1 MAVYL
6 YKACNGRGLFSENP
20 DIASAVAIRYA
31 KDQYV
36 VCPAQD
42 ERVDTFC
49 RAVAILNCEAA
60 ITITSPVV
68 AAINSR
74 IAPGTE
80 QIPITPSQHIQVV
93 DTMDQ
98 LAGARKAQNACFVRK
113 ERTAV
118 IWCDKV
124 EQLEQQAQ
132 DLEDEM
138 IQFVWKSSYSTNSSN
153 LVASSSSKSNL
164 DSAMSEFN
172 LNQAKYRSLTS
183 SGGST
188 PKGSASGS
196 DAGSSPGRNPFSANN
211 SAFLQATGSDTMST
225 DAEKQE
231 TVKERQ
237 LCYQSPLLH
246 GLAIAL
252 DIVLCF
258 LFISK
263 LFAASLLDGNWMR
276 MSLAAATLGMFP
288 VVMFFCDNVIGV
300 IFQILGP
307 IRQIHQ
313 NSRYYSGKALQ
324 RISGQLPHITIQ
336 MPVYKESLAG
346 VLMPTIESVN
356 KAISTYELQGGT
368 ASIIVSEDGMQLLS
382 EQEQAIRHEY
392 YEKNNIGWVARPG
405 HGVDDY
411 VRKGRFKKAS
421 NLNFTCRLSLAVE
434 KMMAQERPVEKL
446 DVWTEA
452 DETELY
458 ERCLAHCR
466 PELHPLAQARGNIR
480 IGDLVLLIDSDT
492 RVPEDCLLD
501 AASEMV
507 QCPDVGVLQHCSGV
521 MLVSDSYFEAGIA
534 FFTRMV
540 NFSISYT
547 VAGGDVAP
555 FMGHNAFLR
564 WSAMQEASFV
574 DPEDGI
580 TKVWSESHVSEDFD
594 MALRLLMKGYI
605 TRWAT
610 YSNNGFEEGVSLS
623 CDDELNR
630 WQKYAFG
637 CSELIFNP
645 IWQWPYK
652 GPLTKLFRTFLWS
665 NAPVHYKFSACSYI
679 FSYWGIAVSLP
690 LTVGLYFLQGWFMPV
705 LELAFLP
712 PFSVWLSV
720 MVVFFIGGNVANTI
734 AKYRAK
740 VDGLWNL
747 AKDHMKWAGFLFIFF
762 GGLSYH
768 VMTALLSHPLGINMT
783 WGATKK
789 DLEDSNFF
797 LEAPLIFKRF
807 WKVLIIAV
815 VSIGAVIMFQM
826 PHLLPLQW
834 QIQGFSIFFPLVL
847 VSSLHLLYPI
857 ALNPALLRFSF

>member
-1 MAVYL
+1 MAAYL
-6 YKACNGRGLFSENP
+6 YKACNARGLFSEDA
-20 DIASAVAIRYA
+20 DIASAVAIRYT
-31 KDQYV
+31 KEQYV

-42 ERVDTFC
+42 ERVETFC
-49 RAVAILNCEAA
+49 RSVAILNCEVAL
-60 ITITSPVV
+60 TITSPVV
-68 AAINSR
+68 TAINSR

-93 DTMDQ
+93 DTMDE
-98 LAGARKAQNACFVRK
+98 LAGARKAQNACFIRK
-113 ERTAV
+113 EKAVV

-124 EQLEQQAQ
+124 EQLETQAQ
-132 DLEDEM
+132 ELEDKM
-138 IQFVWKSSYSTNSSN
+138 IMFVWQSSYATNTSN
-153 LVASSSSKSNL
+153 LVASSSSKSTL
-164 DSAMSEFN
+164 GSAMSEFN
-172 LNQAKYRSLTS
+172 LNQARYRSLTS
-183 SGGST
+183 SGVST
-188 PKGSASGS
+188 PKDGVPASE
-196 DAGSSPGRNPFSANN
+196 AGSNPFSARN
-211 SAFLQATGSDTMST
+211 SDEWRSIHAAGADTMGA
-225 DAEKQE
+225 DPEKAEVAQ
-231 TVKERQ
+231 ERQ
-237 LCYQSPLLH
+237 LCYQNPLLH

-276 MSLAAATLGMFP
+276 MSLAAATLGIFP

-300 IFQILGP
+300 VFQILGP
-307 IRQIHQ
+307 IRQVHQ
-313 NSRYYSGKALQ
+313 NSRYYSGKAPE
-324 RISGQLPHITIQ
+324 RIAGQLPHITIQ
-336 MPVYKESLAG
+336 MPVYKESFAG

-356 KAISTYELQGGT
+356 RAISTYELQGGT

-434 KMMAQERPVEKL
+434 KLMAQERPAEKL
-446 DVWTEA
+446 DSWTEA

-458 ERCLAHCR
+458 ERCLAQCL
-466 PELHPLAQARGNIR
+466 PELHPLAQARGNVR
-480 IGDLVLLIDSDT
+480 IGDLILLIDSDT

-540 NFSISYT
+540 NFSISHT

-574 DPEDGI
+574 DAEDGI

-594 MALRLLMKGYI
+594 MALRLLMKGYV

-610 YSNNGFEEGVSLS
+610 YSNNGFQEGVSLS

-645 IWQWPYK
+645 VWQWPYK

-679 FSYWGIAVSLP
+679 FSYWGIAASLP
-690 LTVGLYFLQGWFMPV
+690 LTVGLYFVQGWFMPV
-705 LELAFLP
+705 LELSFLP
-712 PFSVWLSV
+712 PYSVWFSV
-720 MVVFFIGGNVANTI
+720 MAVFFVGGNVANI
-734 AKYRAK
+734 MAKYRAK

-747 AKDHMKWAGFLFIFF
+747 TKEHLKWAGFMVIFF

-789 DLEDSNFF
+789 DLEDSNLF
-797 LEAPLIFKRF
+797 LEAPLILKRF
-807 WKVLIIAV
+807 WKVFVIAV
-815 VSIGAVIMFQM
+815 ASIAAVIVFQM